1 MKSPKPTP
9 IRSKSLSEKNK
20 ESLAVL
26 LSLDK
31 WELMNE
37 TTEILSYKNLYDLIF
52 DRVDDETISF
62 EKAKEFLK
70 LESKKIAVM
79 RA

>member
-1 MKSPKPTP
+1 M
-9 IRSKSLSEKNK
+9 
-20 ESLAVL
+20 

>member
-1 MKSPKPTP
+1 MSDKPVF
-9 IRSKSLSEKNK
+9 ISEKNK